1 MKNDSSML
9 EPDFEG
15 FDLKNGLKLLW
26 AGKATILAMTIV
38 GLGLGFLVTF
48 MQVPIYRSHAL
59 VQIDPPGQ
67 NMSAL
72 SNPYPTTALNW
83 FDYQNYYRTQ
93 YRIIESKALAKKV
106 LFKLKLNEQS
116 PFKQAKDPAAILI
129 SYVSVAPIADTRL
142 AQVAVTHGDP
152 KTAALWA
159 NTFAEA
165 YVEQNLETKI
175 ETTRNIYGWL
185 QERLG
190 SAQEDVRRSEEEL
203 YEYTEKQD
211 LFIPDEGQS
220 IVSGTLEK
228 LNEAYTD
235 AKTRRIEL
243 ESMLSQIQSLQRG
256 GQLLEAQPQVAD
268 DPLVSNLNM
277 QRAALVGDL
286 VQLKNRYKEG
296 HPQVIKIR
304 TQIEQL
310 QDAIDTQAGRIIA
323 GIQAEYQQTRRREQ
337 ELLAS
342 VNEHKKE
349 SFAEGRKV
357 VQVEMLQR
365 EALSNKNL
373 YEVILQKIKETDVAS
388 SLLNNNV
395 SIIEDAVVP
404 GSPISPNPQK
414 NLAMALV
421 AGLALG
427 CGIVFL
433 RDYLDNTLK
442 EQEDIEKHLHTDCL
456 AMVPLHEHAEEG
468 VITEAYRTLRTALLF
483 SRESEQGNVVLIT
496 SSVPQEGK
504 STTALHTARALAASG
519 EPTLLIDFDL
529 RRGDL
534 YSRLKLSREP
544 GMSDYCLRELQVLSS
559 VVQQTRF
566 PNFSLI
572 TAGRRPP
579 NPPAFIGTPAVKR
592 LLDEARQRFTWI
604 LLDAPPIAGVTDPIL
619 LAKLADMVLMVVRSN
634 AVDRKLA
641 RRCLNSL
648 RKTEARLVGVL
659 LNGVDPKQ
667 DSYHRYYSYY
677 HSTKPQHSGK
687 VTSIQSR
694 PMHRGSP
701 RARRISG

>member
-1 MKNDSSML
+1 MKHDSSML
-9 EPDFEG
+9 PPDFEG
-15 FDLKNGLKLLW
+15 FDLKNGLRLLW
-26 AGKATILAMTIV
+26 AGKATILATTIV
-38 GLGLGFLVTF
+38 GVGLGFLVTF

-59 VQIDPPGQ
+59 VQIDPPTQ
-67 NMSAL
+67 NISAL

-83 FDYQNYYRTQ
+83 FDYQNFYRTQ
-93 YRIIESKALAKKV
+93 YRIIESKALAQKV
-106 LFKLKLNEQS
+106 LYKLKLNEQA
-116 PFKQAKDPAAILI
+116 PFKQAKDPAALLV
-129 SYVSVAPIADTRL
+129 SYVSVAPLPDTRL
-142 AQVAVTHGDP
+142 AQVAITHRDP

-190 SAQEDVRRSEEEL
+190 AAQEEVRRSEENL

-211 LFIPDEGQS
+211 LFIPEEGQS

-243 ESMLSQIQSLQRG
+243 ESMLTQIQSLKRQ
-256 GQLLEAQPQVAD
+256 GQSLESQPQVAE

-277 QRAALVGDL
+277 QRAALEMDV
-286 VQLKNRYKEG
+286 VQLRNRYKEG
-296 HPQVIKIR
+296 HPEVIKLR
-304 TQIEQL
+304 TQIDQL
-310 QDAIDTQAGRIIA
+310 QEAINTQAEKIVA
-323 GIQAEYQQTRRREQ
+323 GIQAEYQQIRRREQ

-349 SFAEGRKV
+349 SFEEGRKA
-357 VQVEMLQR
+357 VQMEMLQR
-365 EALSNKNL
+365 ETVSNKNL

-388 SLLNNNV
+388 SLWNNNV
-395 SIIEDAVVP
+395 SIIEEAVAP
-404 GSPISPNPQK
+404 SSPISPNPQK
-414 NLAMALV
+414 NLALAFV

-442 EQEDIEKHLHTDCL
+442 EQEDIETHLRTDCL
-456 AMVPLHEHAEEG
+456 AMVPTHENADEG
-468 VITEAYRTLRTALLF
+468 IVTEAYRTLRTALLF

-572 TAGRRPP
+572 TAGKRPP

-592 LLDEARQRFTWI
+592 LLEEARQRFTWI

-619 LAKLADMVLMVVRSN
+619 LAKLADMVVMVVRSN

-648 RKTEARLVGVL
+648 RKTQARFVGVV

-677 HSTKPQHSGK
+677 HSTRPQHPGK
-687 VTSIQSR
+687 VTSIQTR
-694 PMHRGSP
+694 PVHRGSP
-701 RARRISG
+701 QARRLS

>member
-1 MKNDSSML
+1 MKHDTSTL
-9 EPDFEG
+9 PPDFEG
-15 FDLKNGLKLLW
+15 FDLKNGLRLLW
-26 AGKATILAMTIV
+26 AGKTTILAMTIV
-38 GLGLGFLVTF
+38 GVGLGFLVTF

-59 VQIDPPGQ
+59 VQIDPPTQ
-67 NMSAL
+67 NISAL

-83 FDYQNYYRTQ
+83 FDYQNFYRTQ
-93 YRIIESKALAKKV
+93 YRIIESKALAERV
-106 LFKLKLNEQS
+106 LFKLKLNDQA
-116 PFKQAKDPAAILI
+116 PFKQAKDPAALLV
-129 SYVSVAPIADTRL
+129 SYVSVVPLPDTRL
-142 AQVAVTHGDP
+142 AQVAITHRDP

-159 NTFAEA
+159 NTFAQA

-190 SAQEDVRRSEEEL
+190 AAQEEVKKSEEKL
-203 YEYTEKQD
+203 YEYTETQD
-211 LFIPDEGQS
+211 LFIPEEGQS

-243 ESMLSQIQSLQRG
+243 ESMLSQIQSLKRQ
-256 GQLLEAQPQVAD
+256 GQSLESQPQVAED
-268 DPLVSNLNM
+268 ALVSSLNM
-277 QRAALVGDL
+277 QRAALEVDL

-296 HPQVIKIR
+296 HPEVIKLR

-310 QDAIDTQAGRIIA
+310 QEAIDTQAGKIVA
-323 GIQAEYQQTRRREQ
+323 GIQAEYQQIRRREQ

-349 SFAEGRKV
+349 SFEEGRKT
-357 VQVEMLQR
+357 VQMEMLQR
-365 EALSNKNL
+365 ETVSNKNL

-388 SLLNNNV
+388 SLWNNNV
-395 SIIEDAVVP
+395 SIIEEAVVP

-414 NLAMALV
+414 NLALAFV

-442 EQEDIEKHLHTDCL
+442 EQEDIETHLRTDCL
-456 AMVPLHEHAEEG
+456 AMVPTHEDADEG
-468 VITEAYRTLRTALLF
+468 IVTEAYRTLRTALLF

-572 TAGRRPP
+572 TAGKRPP
-579 NPPAFIGTPAVKR
+579 NPPAFIGAPAVKR
-592 LLDEARQRFTWI
+592 LLEEARQRFTWI

-619 LAKLADMVLMVVRSN
+619 LAKLADMVVMVVRSN

-648 RKTEARLVGVL
+648 RKTQARFVGVV

-677 HSTKPQHSGK
+677 HSTRPQSPGK
-687 VTSIQSR
+687 VTSIQTR

-701 RARRISG
+701 RARRLS

>member
-1 MKNDSSML
+1 MKHDSSMPP
-9 EPDFEG
+9 PDFEG
-15 FDLKNGLKLLW
+15 FDLKNGLRLLW

-38 GLGLGFLVTF
+38 GVGLGFLLTF

-59 VQIDPPGQ
+59 VQIDPPTQ
-67 NMSAL
+67 NISAL

-83 FDYQNYYRTQ
+83 FDYQNFYRTQ
-93 YRIIESKALAKKV
+93 YRIIESKALAEKV
-106 LFKLKLNEQS
+106 LFKLKLNDQA
-116 PFKQAKDPAAILI
+116 PFKQAKDPAALLV
-129 SYVSVAPIADTRL
+129 SHVSVVPLPDTRL
-142 AQVAVTHGDP
+142 AQVAITHPDP
-152 KTAALWA
+152 KTATLWA

-190 SAQEDVRRSEEEL
+190 AAQEEVRQSEEKL

-211 LFIPDEGQS
+211 LFIPEEGQS

-243 ESMLSQIQSLQRG
+243 ESMLTQIQSLKRT
-256 GQLLEAQPQVAD
+256 GQSLESQPQVAE

-277 QRAALVGDL
+277 QRAALAVDL

-296 HPQVIKIR
+296 HPEVIKLR
-304 TQIEQL
+304 TRIDQL
-310 QDAIDTQAGRIIA
+310 QDAIDNQAEKIVA
-323 GIQAEYQQTRRREQ
+323 GIQAEYQQIRRREQ

-342 VNEHKKE
+342 VNEHRKE
-349 SFAEGRKV
+349 SFEEGRKA
-357 VQVEMLQR
+357 VQMEMLQR
-365 EALSNKNL
+365 ETVSNKNL

-388 SLLNNNV
+388 SLWNNNV
-395 SIIEDAVVP
+395 SIIEQAVVP
-404 GSPISPNPQK
+404 SSPISPNPQK
-414 NLAMALV
+414 NLALALV

-427 CGIVFL
+427 CGILFL

-442 EQEDIEKHLHTDCL
+442 EQEDIETHLRTDCL
-456 AMVPLHEHAEEG
+456 AMVPKHEDADEG
-468 VITEAYRTLRTALLF
+468 IVTEAYRTLRTALLF

-519 EPTLLIDFDL
+519 DPTLLIDFDL
-529 RRGDL
+529 RRGNL

-544 GMSDYCLRELQVLSS
+544 GMADYCLRDLQVLSS

-572 TAGRRPP
+572 TAGKRPP

-592 LLDEARQRFTWI
+592 LLEEARQRFTWI

-619 LAKLADMVLMVVRSN
+619 LAKLADMVVMVVRSN

-648 RKTEARLVGVL
+648 RKTQARFLGVV

-677 HSTKPQHSGK
+677 HSTRPQQPGK
-687 VTSIQSR
+687 VTSIQTR
-694 PMHRGSP
+694 PMHRASP
-701 RARRISG
+701 RARRLS